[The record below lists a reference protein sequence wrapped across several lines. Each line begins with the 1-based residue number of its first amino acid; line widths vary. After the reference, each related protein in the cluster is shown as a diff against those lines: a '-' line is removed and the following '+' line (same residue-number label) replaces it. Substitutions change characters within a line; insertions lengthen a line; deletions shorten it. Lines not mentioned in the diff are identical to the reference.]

1 MYCVINE
8 DIRSQVGF
16 VVNRQGMVYIL
27 SFTLESRIAFQ
38 GTILKST
45 SDNFRS
51 ALHLRQHM
59 GPQFDILLMIL
70 MNEGCRKSFQ
80 DGNCVDEFA
89 SSWGGI
95 FVLMGCPM

>member
-1 MYCVINE
+1 M
-8 DIRSQVGF
+8 
-16 VVNRQGMVYIL
+16 VNRQGMVYIL
-27 SFTLESRIAFQ
+27 SFTLKSRIACQ
-38 GTILKST
+38 GTILKSS

-59 GPQFDILLMIL
+59 GHQFDILLMIL

-80 DGNCVDEFA
+80 DGNYVDEFA

-95 FVLMGCPM
+95 FVLMRYPV